1 MIPIAEM
8 LQNNGF
14 KIISTKGTAD
24 ILEKNKIRCDSVL
37 KISEGRPNVLDMMKN
52 GEINL
57 IINTPEGRNA
67 RSDGYYL
74 RTAAVMQ
81 NIPSITTISAAS
93 ALVQGIV
100 ELKKNSNVS
109 VKSIQEY

>member
-1 MIPIAEM
+1 MNM
-8 LQNNGF
+8 GF
-14 KIISTKGTAD
+14 QIISTKGTSE
-24 ILEKNKIRCDSVL
+24 ILESNNIKCDSVL

-93 ALVQGIV
+93 AVIQGIH
-100 ELKKNSNVS
+100 ELKYGSK
-109 VKSIQEY
+109 VKVKCIQEY